1 MEFPYNKRNKSKA
14 REHRSNGYLWSEV
27 LMWKALQKKQFL
39 GLTFNRQITIG
50 PYIVDFFCAKAK
62 VAIEVD
68 GESHEGKEEYDA
80 ERDRYLQG
88 LGLTMIHVNAM
99 DVNLRLDTIIKTL
112 KGHPVFKPF
121 TYPVTYGA
129 TPLS

>member
-1 MEFPYNKRNKSKA
+1 MEFPYNKRNKGKA
-14 REHRSNGYLWSEV
+14 RQHRKHGYLWSEV

-68 GESHEGKEEYDA
+68 GETHEGKEEYDA
-80 ERDRYLQG
+80 ERDKYLQG
-88 LGLTMIHVNAM
+88 LGLTVIHVNAM
-99 DVNLRLDTIIKTL
+99 DVNLRLDTIVKTL
-112 KGHPVFKPF
+112 KEHPVFKPF
-121 TYPVTYGA
+121 TYPVR
-129 TPLS
+129 

>member
-1 MEFPYNKRNKSKA
+1 
-14 REHRSNGYLWSEV
+14 
-27 LMWKALQKKQFL
+27 MWKALQKKQFL

-68 GESHEGKEEYDA
+68 GETHEGKEEYDA
-80 ERDRYLQG
+80 ERDAYLQG
-88 LGLTMIHVNAM
+88 LGITTIHVNAM

-112 KGHPVFKPF
+112 KEHPVFMPF
-121 TYPVTYGA
+121 TDLGSHTPSANAA